1 MDRGK
6 KINDRVNARFIR
18 MVYEFMDEHRDV
30 LSVLAKEGRGKH
42 QETEQIASWLKK
54 HSKKRK

>member
-30 LSVLAKEGRGKH
+30 CLCLQKKVEVSNRKQNKLPRG
-42 QETEQIASWLKK
+42 
-54 HSKKRK
+54 